1 MTTPRTARREM
12 RRIARAITEIFAP
25 FPMGSVALTVVAFHS
40 SPSIGA
46 ALKWEGSTLLL
57 VALLPLTYLLRQ
69 MRHGNVTDYHVR
81 QREQRLPV
89 FAVFLVSWL
98 VALLVLVRLG
108 APREL
113 VALIGTGVSALVVMG
128 TITPVWKISMHS
140 GVVAGLTTVFALLFG
155 IRVLVFVPFIPVIGW
170 SRVMVGDHTP
180 PQVVAGMMIGA
191 AVSGIAFTRI
201 LALLN

>member
-1 MTTPRTARREM
+1 MAIRHPTRLET
-12 RRIARAITEIFAP
+12 RRIAQVITEIFAP
-25 FPMGSVALTVVAFHS
+25 FPLGSVALTVVAFRS
-40 SPSIGA
+40 SPSLGA

-69 MRHGNVTDYHVR
+69 MRHGKVTDYHVR

-108 APREL
+108 GPHEL
-113 VALIGTGVSALVVMG
+113 VALIGTGVTALAVMAA
-128 TITPVWKISMHS
+128 ITPVWKISMHS
-140 GVVAGLTTVFALLFG
+140 GVVAGLTTVFVLLFG
-155 IRVLVFVPFIPVIGW
+155 IRVLVVVPFIPVIGW

-201 LALLN
+201 LALLH